1 MSLMLKDLTISKQ
14 TQSLKTLMTLTLVG
28 FEILPLPHSVD
39 IWTLVQTVDGLSL
52 RDDRR
57 RCWGYELLQL
67 LLLLLQHGQ
76 LLLKQLAAIS
86 VVIYSCSEN

>member
-1 MSLMLKDLTISKQ
+1 MSLMLKDLTIS
-14 TQSLKTLMTLTLVG
+14 
-28 FEILPLPHSVD
+28 LPHSVD

-86 VVIYSCSEN
+86 VVIHSSLLLHLLVIRELLVI